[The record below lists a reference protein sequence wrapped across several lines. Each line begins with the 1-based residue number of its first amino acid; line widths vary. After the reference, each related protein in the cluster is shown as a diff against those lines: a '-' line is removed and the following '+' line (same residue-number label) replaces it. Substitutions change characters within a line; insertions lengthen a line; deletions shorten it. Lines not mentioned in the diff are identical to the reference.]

1 MISISILRYYYF
13 IIRFGRTIK
22 RWKPT
27 VVKPTLR
34 LLQDAWKWILELTC
48 DGTQDLIGALRFA
61 LENNE
66 EHKHNIDIEGIYIFT
81 SGMPDQMIDV
91 VCSYVEEKACGSV
104 LRCHTILYNVDDY
117 DINGAKSGR
126 WANIKKTAE
135 ALRILAH
142 CTGGRFH
149 WFRETG
155 NIHSHFLSCFL
166 I

>member
-1 MISISILRYYYF
+1 M
-13 IIRFGRTIK
+13 
-22 RWKPT
+22 
-27 VVKPTLR
+27 
-34 LLQDAWKWILELTC
+34 LQDAWKWVLELTC

-66 EHKHNIDIEGIYIFT
+66 EHKHNIDIEGIYILT
-81 SGMPDQMIDV
+81 SGMPDQLIDV

-117 DINGAKSGR
+117 DINGAKLGR

-155 NIHSHFLSCFL
+155 NIHSHFFRNFNFR
-166 I
+166 